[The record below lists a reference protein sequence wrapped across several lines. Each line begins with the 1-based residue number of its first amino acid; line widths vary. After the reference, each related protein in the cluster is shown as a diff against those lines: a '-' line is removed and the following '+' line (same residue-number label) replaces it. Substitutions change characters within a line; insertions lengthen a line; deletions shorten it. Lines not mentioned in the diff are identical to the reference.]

1 MFKNLSSGTKISI
14 TRSIKTSFEQY
25 MASIQWE
32 EDKFNI
38 ENFIQSWRSY
48 ITEHASWYKNLDEQ
62 TKNDPEFHQELA
74 LKINETIEK
83 VLSEDP
89 SADQIEAL
97 EEIQKAQGTD
107 YDFSCKAEAK
117 YLLEKLVVSS
127 KKK

>member
-32 EDKFNI
+32 EDKFAI
-38 ENFIQSWRSY
+38 EDFIQSWRSY

-74 LKINETIEK
+74 LKINEIIDK
-83 VLSEDP
+83 VLSEEP
-89 SADQIEAL
+89 SEVQIQSL
-97 EEIQKAQGTD
+97 EEIQKKNGTD

-117 YLLEKLVVSS
+117 YLLDKFEASS

>member
-1 MFKNLSSGTKISI
+1 MLKNLTSGTKISI

-25 MASIQWE
+25 MTSIQWE

-38 ENFIQSWRSY
+38 EDFIQSWRSY

-74 LKINETIEK
+74 LKINKTIEK
-83 VLSEDP
+83 VLSEEP
-89 SADQIEAL
+89 SEDQIQSL
-97 EEIQKAQGTD
+97 EELQKEKGTD
-107 YDFSCKAEAK
+107 FDFSCKAEAK
-117 YLLEKLVVSS
+117 YLLDKLEVSS

>member
-1 MFKNLSSGTKISI
+1 MIKNFSSGTKISI

-25 MASIQWE
+25 MSKIEWI

-38 ENFIQSWRSY
+38 EEFIQNWRSY
-48 ITEHASWYKNLDEQ
+48 ITENASWYKNLDEQ
-62 TKNDPEFHQELA
+62 TKNDPVFHQDLA

-83 VLSEDP
+83 VLSEEP
-89 SADQIEAL
+89 SEEQISAI
-97 EEIQKAQGTD
+97 EELQHAQGTD

-117 YLLEKLVVSS
+117 YLLEKLKGHS